1 MHMWRGAK
9 GLETDL
15 AASRLGLNRLQ
26 APQSTDLIAAAT
38 LRWAL
43 AESGSRNLHQARA
56 QGQQRVCC
64 PIVVGACATFPEQ
77 SAAGVSCARVREVAS
92 GVQHREAR
100 SA

>member
-1 MHMWRGAK
+1 MEPTARANNGMNMRRGAK

-15 AASRLGLNRLQ
+15 AASRPGLNRLQ

-56 QGQQRVCC
+56 QG
-64 PIVVGACATFPEQ
+64 
-77 SAAGVSCARVREVAS
+77 
-92 GVQHREAR
+92 
-100 SA
+100 